1 MLPKTQKTG
10 FWKFVKG
17 GAKTLFVI
25 EAVCFAVTYGV
36 YYRMNTNRDFRQ
48 YMNTNFPFVLDYYY
62 KIGET
67 LGDSNIRSI
76 DSTYWRAEAKKS
88 E

>member
-36 YYRMNTNRDFRQ
+36 YYRMNTDR
-48 YMNTNFPFVLDYYY
+48 
-62 KIGET
+62 G
-67 LGDSNIRSI
+67 
-76 DSTYWRAEAKKS
+76 
-88 E
+88 